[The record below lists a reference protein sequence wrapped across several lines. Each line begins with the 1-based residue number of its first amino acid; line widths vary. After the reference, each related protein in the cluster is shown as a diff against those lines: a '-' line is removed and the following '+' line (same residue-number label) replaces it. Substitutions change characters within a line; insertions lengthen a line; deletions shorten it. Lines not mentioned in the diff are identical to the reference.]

1 MPYMLVRHQVRD
13 LAKWRPLFE
22 EHASV
27 RREFGFKGAQIFK
40 NADNPN
46 ELVILFNV
54 EDLERARQFSQS
66 DNLREVMER
75 AGVSDR
81 PDIFLLE
88 EEAKTSV

>member
-1 MPYMLVRHQVRD
+1 MPYMLVRHKVRD
-13 LAKWRPLFE
+13 LAKWRPLFD

-27 RREFGFKGAQIFK
+27 RKEFGFTGAQIFK
-40 NADNPN
+40 NADDLN
-46 ELVILFNV
+46 ELVILFEV
-54 EDLERARQFSQS
+54 QDLERARQFSQS

-88 EEAKTSV
+88 EEAKTPA